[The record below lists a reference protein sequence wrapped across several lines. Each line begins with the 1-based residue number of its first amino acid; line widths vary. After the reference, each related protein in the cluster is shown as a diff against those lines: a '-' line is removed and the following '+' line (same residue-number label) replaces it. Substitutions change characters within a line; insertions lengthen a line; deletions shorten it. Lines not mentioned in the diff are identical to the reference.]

1 MYSTEV
7 EDEPNFNPFINLG
20 NLKQLLYIILQYN
33 EATKFNLMLLYI
45 QSNTLRLINFSK
57 Y

>member
-20 NLKQLLYIILQYN
+20 NLKQLLYIILQVK
-33 EATKFNLMLLYI
+33 EATKFILYI
-45 QSNTLRLINFSK
+45 LLFKVVIL
-57 Y
+57 